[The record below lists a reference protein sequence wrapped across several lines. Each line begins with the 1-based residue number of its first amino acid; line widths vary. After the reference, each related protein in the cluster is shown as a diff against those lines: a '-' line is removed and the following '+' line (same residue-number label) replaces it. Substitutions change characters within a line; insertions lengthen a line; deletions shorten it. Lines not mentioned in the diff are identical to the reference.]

1 MADRLSED
9 ALIRSLDSGWRSL
22 VWRDPFSSK
31 NRPLVQ
37 AVDLNAILHAENP
50 EALAQAVPRRDM
62 YLALVTADPEEA
74 LEVLPLLSDEQ
85 FVSIVDNE
93 AWKDGHLAVHQ
104 AIRWLDLYKH
114 LGAEQLYKRFRQ
126 LDEEYQVALL
136 NPYIEMVDEDAFEK
150 LPQNEQD
157 TFSALPCNTLWWKVK
172 GGDDK
177 IQEFVTSLVSA
188 SMAEDAAYVYSLLGM
203 ASMLPPNEQ
212 EALLKQFRDAR
223 LEEDGFVSLE
233 ESLDL
238 FAPFGAGKDL
248 ISKWSSPQKEDQSSA
263 MVRTDSGSAL
273 FIDSVLRKAASSG
286 VADSVAV
293 ENIQKGFAYL
303 ANAVSAACQVE
314 PDDVSGLKSLLQQVK
329 CMSSFGLDVLSKGN
343 DDKAIE
349 ILFTEFPKVVF
360 RFALSLF
367 DGIRLEAI
375 SSLKAQDEK
384 LANKIELYWR
394 SGKFGAAL
402 WLIDKNLSG
411 KIDPESVEI
420 LKGLFNRFPMVKDEV
435 MTDEKVWRVRFRP
448 VATVGDYEALVSDVR
463 RIFSVSEQEALQ

>member
-22 VWRDPFSSK
+22 VWTDPFSSK
-31 NRPLVQ
+31 NSSLVQ
-37 AVDLNAILHAENP
+37 PVDLNSILHSEDP

-62 YLALVTADPEEA
+62 YLALVAADPEEA

-85 FVSIVDNE
+85 FVSIIDNE
-93 AWKDGHLAVHQ
+93 AWKDGHLVVHQ

-136 NPYIEMVDEDAFEK
+136 NPYIEMVDEDTFEK

-177 IQEFVTSLVSA
+177 IQEFVTSLVTA
-188 SMAEDAAYVYSLLGM
+188 SMSEDAAYVYSLLGM

-248 ISKWSSPQKEDQSSA
+248 LNKWSSSKKVESA
-263 MVRTDSGSAL
+263 ALVRADSRSVL

-286 VADSVAV
+286 VADSVVV
-293 ENIQKGFAYL
+293 ENVQKGFAYL

-329 CMSSFGLDVLSKGN
+329 CMSSFGLEVLSKGN

-375 SSLKAQDEK
+375 SSLKAKDEK
-384 LANKIELYWR
+384 LASKIELYWR

-411 KIDPESVEI
+411 KLDPESVEV

-448 VATVGDYEALVSDVR
+448 VATVSDYEALVSHVR

>member
-1 MADRLSED
+1 
-9 ALIRSLDSGWRSL
+9 
-22 VWRDPFSSK
+22 
-31 NRPLVQ
+31 
-37 AVDLNAILHAENP
+37 
-50 EALAQAVPRRDM
+50 M
-62 YLALVTADPEEA
+62 YLALVAADPEEA

-85 FVSIVDNE
+85 FVSIIDNE
-93 AWKDGHLAVHQ
+93 AWKDGHLSVHQ

-114 LGAEQLYKRFRQ
+114 LGAEHLYKRFRQ

-136 NPYIEMVDEDAFEK
+136 NPYIEMVDEEAFEK

-157 TFSALPCNTLWWKVK
+157 TYSALPCNTLWWKVK
-172 GGDDK
+172 GGDEK
-177 IQEFVTSLVSA
+177 IQEFVTSLASA
-188 SMAEDAAYVYSLLGM
+188 SMSEDAAYVYSLLGM

-223 LEEDGFVSLE
+223 LEEDGFVSLDD
-233 ESLDL
+233 SLDL

-248 ISKWSSPQKEDQSSA
+248 LHKWSSLKKDQPSA
-263 MVRTDSGSAL
+263 IAKTDSNSLL
-273 FIDSVLRKAASSG
+273 FIDTVLRKAASSG

-293 ENIQKGFAYL
+293 ENVQKSFAYL

-314 PDDVSGLKSLLQQVK
+314 PDDVSGLRSLLQQVK
-329 CMSSFGLDVLSKGN
+329 CLSSFGLDVLSNGN
-343 DDKAIE
+343 DDKAVE

-360 RFALSLF
+360 KFALSLF
-367 DGIRLEAI
+367 DAVRLEAV
-375 SSLKAQDEK
+375 SCLKAKDEK

-435 MTDEKVWRVRFRP
+435 MTDDKVWRVRFRP
-448 VATVGDYEALVSDVR
+448 VATISDYETLVSDVR
-463 RIFSVSEQEALQ
+463 RIFSVSEKEALQ

>member
-31 NRPLVQ
+31 NKLLAQ
-37 AVDLNAILHAENP
+37 TVDLNAILHAENP

-62 YLALVTADPEEA
+62 YLALVAADPEEA

-85 FVSIVDNE
+85 FVSIIDNE

-188 SMAEDAAYVYSLLGM
+188 SMSEDAAYVYSLLGM

-223 LEEDGFVSLE
+223 LEEDGFVSLD
-233 ESLDL
+233 ESLEL
-238 FAPFGAGKDL
+238 FSPFGAGIDL
-248 ISKWSSPQKEDQSSA
+248 LNKWSSSQKVESAALAKNDSSG
-263 MVRTDSGSAL
+263 VL
-273 FIDSVLRKAASSG
+273 FLDAVLRKASSSG
-286 VADSVAV
+286 VADSEAV
-293 ENIQKGFAYL
+293 ENVQKGFAYL

-343 DDKAIE
+343 DDKAVE

-402 WLIDKNLSG
+402 WLIEKNLSG

-435 MTDEKVWRVRFRP
+435 MTDDKVWRLRFRP
-448 VATVGDYEALVSDVR
+448 VATVSDYEALVSDVR